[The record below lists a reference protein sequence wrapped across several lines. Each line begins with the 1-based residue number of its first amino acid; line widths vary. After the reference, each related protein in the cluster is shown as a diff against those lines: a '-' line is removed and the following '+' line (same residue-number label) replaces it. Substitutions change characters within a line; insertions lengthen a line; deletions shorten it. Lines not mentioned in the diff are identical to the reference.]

1 MQPHRALPLLV
12 RSGFLILVL
21 LSWYAATR
29 YLRISPLLIPNP
41 IDVLK
46 ALVDLVQDKDTWRAI
61 AITFSEVVAAF
72 LASAFF
78 GLIIGFV
85 ISRSTYL
92 VAVFSPLMSPL
103 YVLFFGI
110 GFGSKIALGIT
121 ISFFP
126 IVINTIAGFGSVD
139 KTLLNVA
146 RTMGA
151 GGWSLFRFVLLPAS
165 FPVVFSGLRMGF
177 VLAFLSVLGGETIA
191 SFSGIGHEIAGAA
204 ESMDSI
210 AMYAFIVMAII
221 ASAIVNMTLSRLDRL
236 GARS

>member
-78 GLIIGFV
+78 GLILGFV

-92 VAVFSPLMSPL
+92 VAVFSPLMSGLYAIPAILFFPL

-126 IVINTIAGFGSVD
+126 IVINTIAGFGYALSIED
-139 KTLLNVA
+139 FSA
-146 RTMGA
+146 
-151 GGWSLFRFVLLPAS
+151 LPAS